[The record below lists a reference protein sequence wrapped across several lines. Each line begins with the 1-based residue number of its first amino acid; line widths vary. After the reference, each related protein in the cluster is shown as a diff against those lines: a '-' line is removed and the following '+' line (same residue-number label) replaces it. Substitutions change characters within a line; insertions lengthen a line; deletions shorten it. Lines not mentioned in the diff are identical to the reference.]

1 MQKHTINELYE
12 MLNDTMGD
20 EHPGNINLC
29 IPPVHKTE
37 TISLSVVQKDIAFN
51 FVLADADGFIASSG
65 ELVKWDDATPEDMA
79 RSVEFADNWL
89 NDKSGEA

>member
-12 MLNDTMGD
+12 MLKGIMDDG
-20 EHPGNINLC
+20 HPGNINLC
-29 IPPVHKTE
+29 IPPVHQTE
-37 TISLSVVQKDIAFN
+37 TISLSVIHKDIAFN
-51 FVLADADGFIASSG
+51 FVLADENGFIASSG

-79 RSVEFADNWL
+79 RAVEFADNWL